1 MAKVSGIVK
10 GFDSYGASLTNRMW
24 AVSSMIEGAAV
35 MSLWAHKFKR
45 GMVYE
50 DKLSRWSGPGN
61 SLFRKHLQM
70 VVDEKLPVKLI
81 ISTSPNPGAVDRGED
96 ASAYRNTFAT
106 RPELIGEVV
115 FFDGDEFH
123 IAFKEI

>member
-35 MSLWAHKFKR
+35 MSLWAHKFKK

-50 DKLSRWSGPGN
+50 DKLSRWSGAGN
-61 SLFRKHLQM
+61 NLFRKHLQL
-70 VVDEKLPVKLI
+70 VVDEKLPVKLVI
-81 ISTSPNPGAVDRGED
+81 ATSPNPAAVDRGED
-96 ASAYRNTFAT
+96 ASDFDNKFTV

-123 IAFKEI
+123 IAFKEV

>member
-1 MAKVSGIVK
+1 MAKVSGIAK
-10 GFDSYGASLTNRMW
+10 GFASYGAILVNRMW

-35 MSLWAHKFKR
+35 MSLWAHKFKK

-50 DKLSRWSGPGN
+50 DKLSRWSGDGN
-61 SLFRKHLQM
+61 NLFRKHLQQ
-70 VVDEKLPVKLI
+70 VVDDKLPVKLI

-96 ASAYRNTFAT
+96 ASVFRNTFAT

-123 IAFKEI
+123 IEFKEV